1 MGQPDCD
8 TRRDPRIVAPWY
20 LVLIWRSSWPFAVKP
35 SSAWLWSFSEDQLLL
50 WVTLSDLLYGPCSVR
65 DRGIRRRCDCRLL
78 GRRPVMYVVVQPNPS
93 ELQALGAREGACEGA
108 CDGDAEGLAPGDAD
122 GEALGACEATCH
134 RRLRALLRRPYRAHA
149 PQRLRRRLRRQLT
162 LAPAGTTAEASYNST
177 PEDHAVLHPG
187 ASVFM
192 NTGCRTAPGGNGEA
206 GGGGEGE
213 TRGGGDGGGR
223 GGGGDGGGRGG
234 GGDGAGA
241 AAGAGWPTNTSSM
254 SCTPPFPVDE
264 STPFAPR

>member
-108 CDGDAEGLAPGDAD
+108 CDGALRGLHRATPTEKRSEPAKRPATAGCERCSAGLTERTPLSVSAAGSAGNSPWRQPG
-122 GEALGACEATCH
+122 
-134 RRLRALLRRPYRAHA
+134 P
-149 PQRLRRRLRRQLT
+149 PQRRRTTQRQRT
-162 LAPAGTTAEASYNST
+162 TRCSTQAPACS
-177 PEDHAVLHPG
+177 
-187 ASVFM
+187 
-192 NTGCRTAPGGNGEA
+192 
-206 GGGGEGE
+206 
-213 TRGGGDGGGR
+213 
-223 GGGGDGGGRGG
+223 
-234 GGDGAGA
+234 
-241 AAGAGWPTNTSSM
+241 
-254 SCTPPFPVDE
+254 
-264 STPFAPR
+264 